1 MSGSPKA
8 ESRPLSPHLQ
18 VWRFH
23 ATMAASITHRIT
35 GVGLYGGTLLI
46 AAWLIALAG
55 GPGSYA
61 MVEDIAFS
69 IPGQI
74 ILFLWAVAVLYHFA
88 NGIRHLLWDGPGLGF
103 SPKVASQV
111 SVFNYAF
118 AVVGAIG
125 LFLAAAMA

>member
-1 MSGSPKA
+1 
-8 ESRPLSPHLQ
+8 
-18 VWRFH
+18 
-23 ATMAASITHRIT
+23 
-35 GVGLYGGTLLI
+35 
-46 AAWLIALAG
+46 
-55 GPGSYA
+55 